1 MKRKRDG
8 NATEDIKSIR
18 KSMKSV
24 RLLFPLLLTLIL
36 NLSLPVFA
44 SQNISLPEN
53 VSEVNTQKTGSIEIE
68 LTDGE
73 EGTSKE
79 GVIFHYSKV
88 AEIVDGQYE
97 LIDPYKG
104 SGIDLNAIEY
114 AEELDEAAEKL
125 SYYKASDGICKT
137 NANGIAQMKNLQTGV
152 YLLYVAD
159 QKNYEEITPV
169 LIAVPTWG
177 EQEGTMLYD
186 VKVYPKHT
194 PLPKNTE
201 TPKSETIKPVKTG
214 DSQDVSGLVV
224 SIGLAAGIVVGIIL
238 WKKRK

>member
-1 MKRKRDG
+1 
-8 NATEDIKSIR
+8 
-18 KSMKSV
+18 MKSV
-24 RLLFPLLLTLIL
+24 RLLFPLLLTLLL
-36 NLSLPVFA
+36 NLSLPAFA
-44 SQNISLPEN
+44 SQNISLPEK

-97 LIDPYKG
+97 LIDQYKG

-152 YLLYVAD
+152 YLLYVVD

-194 PLPKNTE
+194 PLPKDTE